1 MCGCTLCP
9 VGVTPGG
16 RRSDTQARRWEC
28 PPPAGCWTTCR
39 TAATG
44 QRGGG
49 PEGPL
54 TGARGTEAVTSA
66 GGPARAAGMV
76 YSLLCAARA
85 ARPAGRTPRGE
96 TDAQHGVTSRVVS
109 DEAREGLVVARPL
122 LENSTACRKSVPS
135 NNPFVGFF
143 GLMDI
148 AGVSS
153 RFSAWFR
160 IHLRR
165 V

>member
-1 MCGCTLCP
+1 MRQGTAPPGSTPADVRLHPLSGRGHPERTPVRHAGPP
-9 VGVTPGG
+9 VGMPAAG
-16 RRSDTQARRWEC
+16 RLSDQMSHR
-28 PPPAGCWTTCR
+28 
-39 TAATG
+39 AATG

-109 DEAREGLVVARPL
+109 DEAREGLVVARPF

-135 NNPFVGFF
+135 NAPCRGVVPRF
-143 GLMDI
+143 GIPLVD
-148 AGVSS
+148 
-153 RFSAWFR
+153 
-160 IHLRR
+160 
-165 V
+165 